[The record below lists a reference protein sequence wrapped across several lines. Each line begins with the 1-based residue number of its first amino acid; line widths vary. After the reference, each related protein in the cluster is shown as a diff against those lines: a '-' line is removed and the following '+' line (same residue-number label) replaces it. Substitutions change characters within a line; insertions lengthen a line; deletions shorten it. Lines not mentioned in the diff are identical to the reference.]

1 MYVQTDEI
9 TTHLG
14 VEQIE
19 AISDGDSTMIASAID
34 AAVVEAKGY
43 LSAFDIEAELA
54 KTGAARNALLVI
66 FVKDIAV
73 WHFVNICHVNTSM
86 ELRQD
91 RYERAIAWLRAV
103 QKGEVKP
110 NLPELPTEQQAAVIT
125 FSSNQK
131 RNNHY

>member
-1 MYVQTDEI
+1 MYIETTEL

-14 VEQIE
+14 AEQIE
-19 AISDGDSTMIASAID
+19 AISDGDSTMLQAAID
-34 AAVVEAKGY
+34 AAIVEAKGY
-43 LSAFDIEAELA
+43 LSAFHIEGELL

-66 FVKDIAV
+66 FAKDIAV
-73 WHFVNICHVNTSM
+73 WHFVNICNVNTSM

-91 RYERAIAWLRAV
+91 RYERAVAWLRAV

-110 NLPELPTEQQAAVIT
+110 SLPELPTDEQAAIIT
-125 FSSNQK
+125 YSSNTK